1 MSTAQPQPEPT
12 PQPAPQPLARPK
24 AVGSGWLVHFR
35 KRKAAYVIAALVV
48 IVTHGAAYLHRRH
61 SAAIL
66 TGGGRAAAQITR
78 IVVTRKSTCHV
89 TYQFKAPDGRTILNH
104 SRKCPADEARRV
116 GATIAVAYDR
126 QDPVKNFPVGA
137 NLWHPVTPL
146 LISLD
151 CIILLILYV
160 VLT

>member
-1 MSTAQPQPEPT
+1 MSTAQPQPEPS
-12 PQPAPQPLARPK
+12 PLPVASPE
-24 AVGSGWLVHFR
+24 AVRGGWHVHFR

-66 TGGGRAAAQITR
+66 TDGGRADARITGFK
-78 IVVTRKSTCHV
+78 VTRKSTCHV
-89 TYQFKAPDGRTILNH
+89 TYQFRAPDGRTMLNH
-104 SRKCPADEARRV
+104 SRKCPAGEARRV

-126 QDPVKNFPVGA
+126 QDPAKNFPVGA
-137 NLWHPVTPL
+137 NLWHPAAPL